1 MILGA
6 VLVSE
11 RLVDPEQRL
20 SQALLMLLIFALT
33 QIIMRVINACTSLL
47 QNQLLV
53 CSRTFVTLRLN
64 AKLLRMGQ
72 LASDEFSTGN
82 LKTLISSDIYRISDF
97 LHGISRNGVPCLLG
111 VLLLGPVVVFYMGWP
126 GVIALGLG
134 FAALPLAMVL
144 GRYIYRK
151 EEVIKAGEDK
161 LVAIIGEWVSNVRLL
176 RFLSWEPLMRS
187 RVAHHIRRLVTES
200 TEEHAAVLLGERQL
214 LCIARLILLDKRYVL
229 MDEPTS
235 RLDRRTD
242 ERIQW
247 LLRTSLRGRTVI
259 TVSKA

>member
-11 RLVDPEQRL
+11 RLLDPEQSL
-20 SQALLMLLIFALT
+20 SLALVMLLIFALT
-33 QIIMRVINACTSLL
+33 QIIMRFINACTSLL

-53 CSRTFVTLRLN
+53 CTRTFVTLRLN

-82 LKTLISSDIYRISDF
+82 LRTLISSDIYRISDF

-134 FAALPLAMVL
+134 FAALPL

-176 RFLSWEPLMRS
+176 RFLSWEPLIG
-187 RVAHHIRRLVTES
+187 RVW
-200 TEEHAAVLLGERQL
+200 
-214 LCIARLILLDKRYVL
+214 LI
-229 MDEPTS
+229 TS
-235 RLDRRTD
+235 GV
-242 ERIQW
+242 W
-247 LLRTSLRGRTVI
+247 LLSRPKSMQRCCSVRGSYR
-259 TVSKA
+259 VSQD

>member
-1 MILGA
+1 MILVA

-11 RLVDPEQRL
+11 RLLDPEQRL
-20 SQALLMLLIFALT
+20 SLALLMLLIFALT

-47 QNQLLV
+47 QNQFLV

-72 LASDEFSTGN
+72 LASNEFSTDN

-97 LHGISRNGVPCLLG
+97 LHGFLATACRACWECSCSDRWW
-111 VLLLGPVVVFYMGWP
+111 FYMGWP

-151 EEVIKAGEDK
+151 EEVIKAEEDK
-161 LVAIIGEWVSNVRLL
+161 LVAIIGEWVSNVRLF

-187 RVAHHIRRLVTES
+187 RVSHHIRRLVTES
-200 TEEHAAVLLGERQL
+200 TEEACSGAAR
-214 LCIARLILLDKRYVL
+214 
-229 MDEPTS
+229 
-235 RLDRRTD
+235 
-242 ERIQW
+242 
-247 LLRTSLRGRTVI
+247 
-259 TVSKA
+259 

>member
-144 GRYIYRK
+144 GPASTARK
-151 EEVIKAGEDK
+151 KSSK
-161 LVAIIGEWVSNVRLL
+161 
-176 RFLSWEPLMRS
+176 
-187 RVAHHIRRLVTES
+187 
-200 TEEHAAVLLGERQL
+200 Q
-214 LCIARLILLDKRYVL
+214 
-229 MDEPTS
+229 
-235 RLDRRTD
+235 RRTNS
-242 ERIQW
+242 
-247 LLRTSLRGRTVI
+247 SLSLASGFPTCACFVSYRGATDAVACG
-259 TVSKA
+259 SSYPAFGY